1 MVQKEFTVFQAGFCH
16 FSVRIEWSGADEV
29 SSHSWQLITA
39 ICDEG
44 EGLKLYD

>member
-1 MVQKEFTVFQAGFCH
+1 MVQKEFTVFQADFCL

-29 SSHSWQLITA
+29 SSHSWQLIAA